1 MPNRRNAFEYARFKE
16 KLYLWRPCSERVAAR
31 TDAAFSAMVR
41 APPINGTPEWFEVNA
56 MTLSTSDPEGGS
68 CSRIVL
74 LKGIESDGF
83 LFFTNYNSA
92 KGREIAVEPNVA
104 LHFFWPMFDRQ
115 VRIEGLVVKTSS
127 AISDQYFASRPRS
140 SQLGS
145 AASPQSQ
152 ILLDDLQLDIAI
164 QELDNKYAG
173 QPIPRPDNWGGYKV
187 IPHMIEFWQGKP
199 SRLHDR
205 FRYDRTESGEAWSL
219 HRLAP

>member
-1 MPNRRNAFEYARFKE
+1 MHLSMRDLRRNYTYGGLVR
-16 KLYLWRPCSERVAAR
+16 SELPLEPMQLFQRWFALLQS
-31 TDAAFSAMVR
+31 TEL
-41 APPINGTPEWFEVNA
+41 PEWFEVNA
-56 MTLSTSDPEGGS
+56 MTLSTSDPDGGS
-68 CSRIVL
+68 CSRIIL